1 MADKSSLSLSPFLS
15 GNPSYRQWQ
24 VSVVRLHRVV
34 VVHVR
39 AAAAGADR
47 WPRSA
52 TVHAV
57 LLRCRVGSDG
67 RRFTTWTTGRSRS
80 VHDSRS
86 LIYTL
91 WWISDEMTENKWH
104 AKKAA
109 SPSAVVTVSERA
121 VNGVWSISNF
131 RQPLCSQQLD
141 IAENPGKRICPE
153 FRVTRWVHD
162 AIVYSYMQLQL
173 YVVRVIMVAL

>member
-1 MADKSSLSLSPFLS
+1 VTGKCCATAQSRCCTCPGCCCWSRPLTTLSDSTRRTSTMQSRFWRTAIHDLD
-15 GNPSYRQWQ
+15 YRTITF
-24 VSVVRLHRVV
+24 
-34 VVHVR
+34 
-39 AAAAGADR
+39 
-47 WPRSA
+47 RSWLEVA
-52 TVHAV
+52 Y
-57 LLRCRVGSDG
+57 
-67 RRFTTWTTGRSRS
+67 
-80 VHDSRS
+80 
-86 LIYTL
+86 IYTL